1 MLFRSPARHAELRA
15 LAAHSLQRNL
25 EEGFGDGG
33 YFLEGDGTGS
43 MASQIVF
50 LPALQAWRNAVG
62 EDAFSGPRTNAR
74 LLTLKWIYQTIFR
87 EGRPEIWPLRGGYPQ
102 NVWARA
108 GMSGAAY
115 FALGMGSLPPPERGA
130 LAWAYDRFLAAAD
143 AAAGTPCDTASLY
156 PQYAVSA
163 FVHWPLG
170 EPLTPAGEVL
180 SHVFR
185 DTTAGFF
192 GWRDR
197 WRDGDDTVI
206 TVLTNP
212 VRGYMG
218 APADT
223 ALAVHS
229 RGRRLAW
236 GRVTEGP
243 VRHWGS
249 SPRGEVSTLTL
260 ADGTAFAVDFSGV
273 SGADVM
279 LVTSGPA
286 EGQTVRVPGGSIT
299 CWFPTADRPPV
310 VRAEGDAA
318 VVGGQR
324 VLVRDGHL
332 ILRTP

>member
-1 MLFRSPARHAELRA
+1 MFQRRPNGTLPEGYRAHPAAGA
-15 LAAHSLQRNL
+15 
-25 EEGFGDGG
+25 GPWF
-33 YFLEGDGTGS
+33 
-43 MASQIVF
+43 V
-50 LPALQAWRNAVG
+50 AVPG
-62 EDAFSGPRTNAR
+62 H
-74 LLTLKWIYQTIFR
+74 
-87 EGRPEIWPLRGGYPQ
+87 
-102 NVWARA
+102 V
-108 GMSGAAY
+108 
-115 FALGMGSLPPPERGA
+115 PPERGA

-163 FVHWPLG
+163 FVRWPLG
-170 EPLTPAGEVL
+170 PATHDPNAVL
-180 SHVFR
+180 PRAYR
-185 DTTAGFF
+185 DSQAGFF

-197 WRDGDDTVI
+197 WRDADDTVI

-243 VRHWGS
+243 VRHWWS

-260 ADGTAFAVDFSGV
+260 ADGTAFAVDFSGA

-286 EGQTVRVPGGSIT
+286 EGQTVRVPGGAIT

-324 VLVRDGHL
+324 ILLRDSHL
-332 ILRTP
+332 TLTVAGR